1 MMKKAPRSLVMVDR
15 IPKDDRLLPDFLHR
29 KGLDCECVREAFL
42 LAHIRQI
49 SIRETNT

>member
-15 IPKDDRLLPDFLHR
+15 IPKDDRLLPD
-29 KGLDCECVREAFL
+29 CECVREAFL